1 MVKKKLKVSQS
12 ILRKFHFIFTK
23 KQKELIM
30 LEASYYNTI
39 YPALTIEET
48 LEVVIQKH
56 IKMKLHKIVFPDISK
71 QLKEHKMKLE
81 EIF

>member
-1 MVKKKLKVSQS
+1 MKKELKLSQS
-12 ILRKFHFIFTK
+12 ILRKFHFIFNRKTRD
-23 KQKELIM
+23 LIM

-48 LEVVIQKH
+48 LEVVINKH
-56 IKMKLHKIVFPDISK
+56 IKMKLHKVVYPDTSK
-71 QLKEHKMKLE
+71 QLKEYKMKLE